1 MNFHVLTLFPDM
13 VKQGLSESILGRAEK
28 NGYLTVQAVNIR
40 DYTLD
45 KHGKVDDYPY
55 GGGAGLLMQAQ
66 PVFDA
71 HKACMEKIGK
81 EKVRTIYLS
90 PRGKTFNQRM
100 AEELAEEEDLIF
112 LCGHYE
118 GIDERVLEEIVT
130 DTVSIGDFVLT
141 GGELPA
147 MMMID
152 AIARLIPGVL
162 HNDFS
167 AVDESFSGYLLE
179 YPQYTR
185 PEEWHGKTVPKEL
198 LSGNHKVIR
207 KWRKEKAEEN
217 TKNVR
222 PDLYE
227 KYEELMQ
234 VKEELIRKNKL
245 LHKDMTELID
255 RGNAVLIERTGEAVL
270 LQNRKTGTFYLTCDR
285 AEAGQEMLA
294 AIESWEQKNAKQTGC
309 PQRIILHQD
318 IPLSK
323 EDYQK
328 AGPYDL
334 YVYTRKE
341 ITDAGKTRGKQESE
355 MVLESPEG
363 DFMYKPG
370 MFDPDAGTVDEVKER
385 EEELMAAH
393 KDYLHESL
401 KRGIVPYTYVPVQD
415 LDLHRILESLNL
427 YKAKGSI
434 WKLERL

>member
-28 NGYLTVQAVNIR
+28 NGYLTIQAVNIR

-207 KWRKEKAEEN
+207 KWRKEKSEEN
-217 TKNVR
+217 TKNAR

-255 RGNAVLIERTGEAVL
+255 RGNAVLIKRTGEAVL
-270 LQNRKTGTFYLTCDR
+270 LMNRKTGTFYLTCDR
-285 AEAGQEMLA
+285 AEAGEEMLA
-294 AIESWEQKNAKQTGC
+294 AIELWEQINAKQIGC
-309 PQRIILHQD
+309 PHRIILHQD
-318 IPLSK
+318 LSMPK

-341 ITDAGKTRGKQESE
+341 ITDAGKTQGKQESE

-363 DFMYKPG
+363 DFFCKTD
-370 MFDPDAGTVDEVKER
+370 MFDPDADTVDEVKER
-385 EEELMAAH
+385 EEELMAAY
-393 KDYLHESL
+393 KDYLNESL
-401 KRGIVPYTYVPVQD
+401 KRGIVPYTYVSVQD
-415 LDLHRILESLNL
+415 LDMHRILESLNL

>member
-71 HKACMEKIGK
+71 HRACMEKIGK
-81 EKVRTIYLS
+81 EKVRTVFLS

-100 AEELAEEEDLIF
+100 AEELSKEEDLIF

-185 PEEWHGKTVPKEL
+185 PEEWHGKTVPVEL

-217 TKNVR
+217 TKNAR

-285 AEAGQEMLA
+285 LEAGLKMLA
-294 AIESWEQKNAKQTGC
+294 TIELWEQMNAKQMAC
-309 PQRIILHQD
+309 PQHIILHQD
-318 IPLSK
+318 ISLSK

-341 ITDAGKTRGKQESE
+341 ITGGGKVQGELKNE
-355 MVLESPEG
+355 MVAESPDG
-363 DFMYKPG
+363 DFLCKPG
-370 MFDPDAGTVDEVKER
+370 LVGQDAGTVENVKER
-385 EEELMAAH
+385 EEELFMAY
-393 KDYLHESL
+393 KDYLNESL
-401 KRGIVPYTYVPVQD
+401 KRGIVPYAYVPVQD

>member
-81 EKVRTIYLS
+81 ENVRTIYLS

-207 KWRKEKAEEN
+207 KWRKEKSEEN
-217 TKNVR
+217 TKNAR

-255 RGNAVLIERTGEAVL
+255 RGNAVLIKRTGEAVL

-285 AEAGQEMLA
+285 AEAGEEMLST
-294 AIESWEQKNAKQTGC
+294 IEPWGQMNSKQIGC
-309 PQRIILHQD
+309 SHRIILHQD

-341 ITDAGKTRGKQESE
+341 ITDGGKTQGKQESE

-363 DFMYKPG
+363 DFFCKPD

-393 KDYLHESL
+393 KNYLNESL

-415 LDLHRILESLNL
+415 LDMHRILESSNL